1 MVLITQNKPATSKP
15 KQVRMVLPVI
25 IPDSSPSPPPLP
37 GCNSHPDSCTDCK
50 CQTVYIQCEELPF
63 GWEKVEDT
71 HYGTYYIDH
80 VNKRT
85 QYENPVAQAKKSQVS
100 GVDDVIGSCSTFPRQ
115 KKIQEPAK
123 RSASESDM
131 NGHVLGSDNKM
142 KLFFTKNP
150 AELKGEIIKTTLVKS
165 VRGFGF
171 TIVGGDHSDQEFL
184 QIKNVVPNG
193 PAYIDGQLKTGDIL
207 VYVNEKCVL
216 GYTHQD
222 VILLFQAILPGD
234 EVILTVCRGY
244 TLPFD
249 PDDPN
254 TEIVTRVAVSL
265 PSESGTTNVGPS
277 NSLGYGN
284 GSNLDQLNTSQKSLK
299 SLPDLA
305 RSTTDNNS
313 NLSSSQRSQSGDL
326 LNSDNTPDV
335 LIPNSNKPEI
345 LVVNIVR
352 GAMGFGFTI
361 ADSSYGQRVKQILDK
376 TRCKNLMEGDVL
388 LEINNNNVKDMSHAE
403 VVQVLK
409 DCPKGDETTIVVQRG
424 GISSP
429 GKSRRQAKLVSY
441 FYFLFY

>member
-1 MVLITQNKPATSKP
+1 MFYNSNNFNLVLKVFIF
-15 KQVRMVLPVI
+15 
-25 IPDSSPSPPPLP
+25 
-37 GCNSHPDSCTDCK
+37 
-50 CQTVYIQCEELPF
+50 PF
-63 GWEKVEDT
+63 
-71 HYGTYYIDH
+71 
-80 VNKRT
+80 
-85 QYENPVAQAKKSQVS
+85 
-100 GVDDVIGSCSTFPRQ
+100 F
-115 KKIQEPAK
+115 
-123 RSASESDM
+123 
-131 NGHVLGSDNKM
+131 
-142 KLFFTKNP
+142 
-150 AELKGEIIKTTLVKS
+150 
-165 VRGFGF
+165 
-171 TIVGGDHSDQEFL
+171 
-184 QIKNVVPNG
+184 
-193 PAYIDGQLKTGDIL
+193 TGDIL

-424 GISSP
+424 GKSSNR
-429 GKSRRQAKLVSY
+429 KY
-441 FYFLFY
+441 FSFSFLALNLFCVDVCVFERLLFL